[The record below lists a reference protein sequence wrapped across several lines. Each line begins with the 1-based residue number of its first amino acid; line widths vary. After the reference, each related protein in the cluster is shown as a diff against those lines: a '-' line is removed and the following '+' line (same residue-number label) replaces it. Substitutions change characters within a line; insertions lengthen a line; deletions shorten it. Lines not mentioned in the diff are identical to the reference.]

1 MPGWAHPRMSTIG
14 QEQSVVVAES
24 GRSTPE
30 LGEATAQHVGTASA
44 RTTSAFAEAISAAH
58 TLQQNA
64 RCEAARA
71 ARSDK
76 PEGELRGDVARRRME
91 TLEHARWTQEQPF
104 RSLILRGFSTPNGQ
118 DKRLAESQ
126 SA

>member
-58 TLQQNA
+58 TLQHTA
-64 RCEAARA
+64 GTHVAKRPERHEATSPKANGNTGACALDARA
-71 ARSDK
+71 TFSLFDLAR
-76 PEGELRGDVARRRME
+76 LF
-91 TLEHARWTQEQPF
+91 HA
-104 RSLILRGFSTPNGQ
+104 
-118 DKRLAESQ
+118 
-126 SA
+126 

>member
-1 MPGWAHPRMSTIG
+1 M
-14 QEQSVVVAES
+14 VVAES

-58 TLQQNA
+58 TLQQE
-64 RCEAARA
+64 RTL
-71 ARSDK
+71 RSGQSGTK
-76 PEGELRGDVARRRME
+76 RQARRPME
-91 TLEHARWTQEQPF
+91 TLGHARWTQEQPF
-104 RSLILRGFSTPNGQ
+104 RSLILRGFSTPNGLG
-118 DKRLAESQ
+118 KPPAECG